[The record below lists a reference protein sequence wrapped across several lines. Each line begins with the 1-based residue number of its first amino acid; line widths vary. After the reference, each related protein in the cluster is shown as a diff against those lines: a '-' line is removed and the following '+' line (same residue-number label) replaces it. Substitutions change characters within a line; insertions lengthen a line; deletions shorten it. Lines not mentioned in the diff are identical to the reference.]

1 MILFFGDPKLKVFA
15 VKITKELSSEDIKK
29 LSWVL
34 NSVYLE
40 STKISEKFIGPKSLM
55 ISPWSTNAVE
65 ITKNMG
71 LKNIN
76 RIEEFTYHKKSE
88 KFDKMVNE
96 EYPNLNQKIFDN
108 NISPEKIYF
117 IDSISDYNDEQG
129 LALDDFEISYLE
141 NLSKKIGRKLSDSEV
156 YGFSQ
161 VNSEHCRHKIF
172 NGKFIIDG
180 VEKNES
186 LFDLIKLTSK
196 KIKILLFQPILIM
209 LHL

>member
-29 LSWVL
+29 LSWAL

-40 STKISEKFIGPKSLM
+40 STEISEKFIGPKSLM

-76 RIEEFTYHKKSE
+76 RIEEFTFHKKSE
-88 KFDKMVNE
+88 KFDKMVDE

-156 YGFSQ
+156 YGL
-161 VNSEHCRHKIF
+161 
-172 NGKFIIDG
+172 
-180 VEKNES
+180 S
-186 LFDLIKLTSK
+186 LIH
-196 KIKILLFQPILIM
+196 I
-209 LHL
+209 

>member
-1 MILFFGDPKLKVFA
+1 MSNLENKLK
-15 VKITKELSSEDIKK
+15 KIVNTFNNIDKNLAYEDIKK

-40 STKISEKFIGPKSLM
+40 STEISEKFIGPKSLM

-108 NISPEKIYF
+108 NINK
-117 IDSISDYNDEQG
+117 
-129 LALDDFEISYLE
+129 
-141 NLSKKIGRKLSDSEV
+141 
-156 YGFSQ
+156 
-161 VNSEHCRHKIF
+161 
-172 NGKFIIDG
+172 
-180 VEKNES
+180 
-186 LFDLIKLTSK
+186 
-196 KIKILLFQPILIM
+196 
-209 LHL
+209 

>member
-34 NSVYLE
+34 NSVYLKSSE
-40 STKISEKFIGPKSLM
+40 ISEKFIGPKSLM

-76 RIEEFTYHKKSE
+76 RIEKFTYHEKSE

-96 EYPNLNQKIFDN
+96 EYPNLNQQIFDN
-108 NISPEKIYF
+108 NISPDKIYF
-117 IDSISDYNDEQG
+117 INSISEYNDEQG

-186 LFDLIKLTSK
+186 LFDLIK
-196 KIKILLFQPILIM
+196 
-209 LHL
+209 

>member
-40 STKISEKFIGPKSLM
+40 STEISEKFIGPKSLM

-186 LFDLIKLTSK
+186 LFELIKLTSK
-196 KIKILLFQPILIM
+196 KNKNFII
-209 LHL
+209 

>member
-40 STKISEKFIGPKSLM
+40 STEISEKFIGPKSLM

-96 EYPNLNQKIFDN
+96 EYPNLNQEIFDN

-117 IDSISDYNDEQG
+117 IESISEYNDEQG

-141 NLSKKIGRKLSDSEV
+141 NLSKKIGRKLSVSEV
-156 YGFSQ
+156 
-161 VNSEHCRHKIF
+161 
-172 NGKFIIDG
+172 
-180 VEKNES
+180 
-186 LFDLIKLTSK
+186 
-196 KIKILLFQPILIM
+196 
-209 LHL
+209 